1 MMIAL
6 KCSAILADPTKN
18 RLSSGF
24 FLLFLIQRLN
34 RLKVANEVRSD
45 RIGNMEHLEAAFSS
59 SLAIGFPSDNI

>member
-1 MMIAL
+1 MFSNSCRPNQ
-6 KCSAILADPTKN
+6 K
-18 RLSSGF
+18 SSIEWF